1 MGAYIVRRM
10 LLLPVTLFLLVA
22 IFFFMLRTIPGDLV
36 DFLYQEGGTTTIDV
50 VNVPSEGEIGPNIED
65 QYAEQIRTKVGLDKP
80 PHIQFYNW
88 MSRMFR
94 GDFGFSFLNQ
104 QPAWEVIDDKMP
116 ASVELGLLGLIV
128 ALAMGIP
135 MGILAAR
142 FPDTWIDNAVRVF
155 SLAGLSTPAFVT
167 AAIIMVILSMVIG
180 WVPPEYVALTED
192 PGKNLANMVF
202 PVGVVAFGAAAPLTR
217 LVRSQMLEVM
227 NQDYIRT
234 ARAKGLSERTVFYK
248 HGLRNALLPIVTVIG
263 FSLDNLVAG
272 SVITEQVFGIN
283 GMGRALVAAAS
294 QRDFPVLQLFV
305 FIFGGLV
312 LGINLLVDLTY
323 AVIDPRIRY
332 S

>member
-1 MGAYIVRRM
+1 MGAYIIRRM

-36 DFLYQEGGTTTIDV
+36 DFIYQEGGTTSMTIGV
-50 VNVPSEGEIGPNIED
+50 ASGSEGDGNVED
-65 QYAEQIRTKVGLDKP
+65 AYAAQIREKVGLDKP
-80 PHIQFYNW
+80 PHVQFYNW
-88 MSRMFR
+88 MSRVFR
-94 GDFGFSFLNQ
+94 GDFGFSFINQ
-104 QPAWEVIDDKMP
+104 RPAWEVIDDKMP
-116 ASVELGLLGLIV
+116 ASIELGLLGLIG

-142 FPDTWIDNAVRVF
+142 FPESWIDNAVRVF

-167 AAIIMVILSMVIG
+167 AAIIMVLLSMVVG
-180 WVPPEYVALTED
+180 WVPPEYVALTEN

-227 NQDYIRT
+227 SQDYIRT
-234 ARAKGLSERTVFYK
+234 ARAKGLTERAVFYK

>member
-10 LLLPVTLFLLVA
+10 LLLPITLFLLVA

-36 DFLYQEGGTTTIDV
+36 DFIYQEGGTTTIDV
-50 VNVPSEGEIGPNIED
+50 VNVPGEGEIGPNIED

-88 MSRMFR
+88 MSRMVR

-116 ASVELGLLGLIV
+116 ASVELGLLGLVV

-135 MGILAAR
+135 MGTLAAR
-142 FPDTWIDNAVRVF
+142 FSDTWVDNVVRVF

-167 AAIIMVILSMVIG
+167 AAILMVVLSMVVG
-180 WVPPEYVALTED
+180 WIPPEYVAFTED

-283 GMGRALVAAAS
+283 GMGRALVDAAS